1 MIEPEREPGHGHRH
15 GAGDVD
21 LRGIQFEFLLHF
33 DFWVF
38 CEFHLR
44 YHSGISII
52 MDAYCNNEE
61 GELALE
67 GEVHLEAGILTW
79 DMNKLYGIDGK
90 EFKSD
95 SF

>member
-1 MIEPEREPGHGHRH
+1 M
-15 GAGDVD
+15 
-21 LRGIQFEFLLHF
+21 
-33 DFWVF
+33 
-38 CEFHLR
+38 
-44 YHSGISII
+44 

-95 SF
+95 SFYSLNIP

>member
-1 MIEPEREPGHGHRH
+1 M
-15 GAGDVD
+15 
-21 LRGIQFEFLLHF
+21 
-33 DFWVF
+33 
-38 CEFHLR
+38 
-44 YHSGISII
+44 

-90 EFKSD
+90 EFKSE
-95 SF
+95 SFYSLNIPWPLYCVDRVWIKHTHTHTLTHAHT